1 MNQVSQPSITLEL
14 MDRDELKY
22 EIARMVFQK
31 EPNESLFIMPLYGQ
45 FCSKIKTTA
54 DALSLELADIC
65 DLKDE
70 MRRLEELNIPNESVF
85 ILYANYK
92 IEKPKP
98 R

>member
-1 MNQVSQPSITLEL
+1 MNQVSQPSITHEL

-31 EPNESLFIMPLYGQ
+31 EPNESLFIMPLAG
-45 FCSKIKTTA
+45 
-54 DALSLELADIC
+54 DVSLELADIC

-85 ILYANYK
+85 FK
-92 IEKPKP
+92 V
-98 R
+98 